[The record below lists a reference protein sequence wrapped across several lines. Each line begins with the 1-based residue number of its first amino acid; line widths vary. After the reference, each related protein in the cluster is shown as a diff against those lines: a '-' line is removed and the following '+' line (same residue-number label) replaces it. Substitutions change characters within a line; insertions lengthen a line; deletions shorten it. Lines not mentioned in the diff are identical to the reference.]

1 LEAAGAGV
9 LATAAAGTGAAATSG
24 AGAVFFTD
32 FLGAF
37 IVLVLEV
44 LVLDIFPRSCT
55 SKLGKTGVQFFA
67 PAFNFYPCLAYPL
80 YFFLKL

>member
-9 LATAAAGTGAAATSG
+9 LATGAGAAATSG
-24 AGAVFFTD
+24 AGVDFFTD

-44 LVLDIFPRSCT
+44 LVLDIFPQSCT
-55 SKLGKTGVQFFA
+55 SHLGKMAVQFFA
-67 PAFNFYPCLAYPL
+67 HAFNFRSDLPPP
-80 YFFLKL
+80 